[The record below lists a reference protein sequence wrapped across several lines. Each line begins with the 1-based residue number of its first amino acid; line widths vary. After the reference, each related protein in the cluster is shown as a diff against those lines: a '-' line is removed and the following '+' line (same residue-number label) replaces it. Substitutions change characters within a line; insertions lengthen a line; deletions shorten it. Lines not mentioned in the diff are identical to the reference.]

1 MRRNCTHYVSSIFK
15 YAVLSTKNR
24 NDRKG
29 EYMGKIKCSL
39 QKFRVKDNGITTV
52 EAILLMVVLVA
63 VVLLFKD
70 QVMDLVSKIM
80 DKVTNQAMRI

>member
-1 MRRNCTHYVSSIFK
+1 MNAYNNRKDKNMR
-15 YAVLSTKNR
+15 
-24 NDRKG
+24 
-29 EYMGKIKCSL
+29 KIKCL
-39 QKFRVKDNGITTV
+39 RQLMIKDSGITTV

>member
-1 MRRNCTHYVSSIFK
+1 MK
-15 YAVLSTKNR
+15 
-24 NDRKG
+24 
-29 EYMGKIKCSL
+29 KIKHSI
-39 QKFRVKDNGITTV
+39 QRFWVKDSGITTV

-70 QVMDLVSKIM
+70 QVMELVSKIM

>member
-1 MRRNCTHYVSSIFK
+1 MIGGREEVKYVIEGF
-15 YAVLSTKNR
+15 
-24 NDRKG
+24 RK
-29 EYMGKIKCSL
+29 
-39 QKFRVKDNGITTV
+39 KDVGITTV

-70 QVMDLVSKIM
+70 QVMELVSKIM

>member
-1 MRRNCTHYVSSIFK
+1 MK
-15 YAVLSTKNR
+15 YIIEGF
-24 NDRKG
+24 RK
-29 EYMGKIKCSL
+29 
-39 QKFRVKDNGITTV
+39 KDVGITTV

-70 QVMDLVSKIM
+70 QVMELVSKIM

>member
-1 MRRNCTHYVSSIFK
+1 MK
-15 YAVLSTKNR
+15 GL
-24 NDRKG
+24 RKG
-29 EYMGKIKCSL
+29 LCIKD
-39 QKFRVKDNGITTV
+39 KGITTV

-70 QVMDLVSKIM
+70 QVMDLVSNIM